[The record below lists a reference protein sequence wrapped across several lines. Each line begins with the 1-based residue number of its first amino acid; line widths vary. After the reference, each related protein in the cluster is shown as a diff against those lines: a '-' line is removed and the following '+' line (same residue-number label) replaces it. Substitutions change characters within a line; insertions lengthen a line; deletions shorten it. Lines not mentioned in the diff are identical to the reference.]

1 MKFSTIIST
10 AAFTA
15 STLAIATPF
24 DKVRMIKRQQPFLN
38 GSIALGNEDS
48 TVYRTVT
55 PTSTITHLKTI
66 VVSIPTT
73 TTSAREVVSQSVV
86 VSEVVTTK
94 DNGEITTVD
103 VTSTEKLTSTVYD
116 TITTQTVKTIT
127 APAQDAQN
135 VINSAVNNDG
145 VASVDNI
152 IVSKKKKTLTVTHP
166 IYITVTASATA
177 SGISPAIVTSLAGN
191 DVDTVT
197 LETDVTSTLKATT
210 TAPYQ
215 NGTLSTGDYAAN
227 QLITTTVVLPKSET
241 TVHTYTHQVTSTV
254 TNFIV
259 VTHTAALP
267 SESASVETVTSVN
280 EFIYNSQ
287 EVATETSTSMV
298 TSVITLTRTATQQ
311 TTTETQKNTIYY
323 TVTRTLAST
332 TVVETRSAVD
342 TETKTRTN
350 TFTITVPVS
359 ATCTAA
365 AVSGVEATSTVDS
378 AAAALASTFSTTL
391 YARPSLASMSSA
403 WNATSASVTESAAG
417 SFQRRHVNKRRFAL
431 WF

>member
-24 DKVRMIKRQQPFLN
+24 DKVKLIKRQQPFLN
-38 GSIALGNEDS
+38 GSIALSNEDS

-66 VVSIPTT
+66 VVSIPAT
-73 TTSAREVVSQSVV
+73 TTSAREVVSESVV
-86 VSEVVTTK
+86 VSDVVTTK
-94 DNGEITTVD
+94 DSGEITTVD
-103 VTSTEKLTSTVYD
+103 VTSTEKLTRTVYD
-116 TITTQTVKTIT
+116 TITTQAVKTIT
-127 APAQDAQN
+127 APAQDVQN

-152 IVSKKKKTLTVTHP
+152 IVSKKKKTITVTHP

-177 SGISPAIVTSLAGN
+177 SDVAPAVITSLAGN

-197 LETDVTSTLKATT
+197 LETAVTSTLKASTS
-210 TAPYQ
+210 APYQ
-215 NGTLSTGDYAAN
+215 NGTLSAAD

-259 VTHTAALP
+259 VTHTAAAP

-287 EVATETSTSMV
+287 EVATETPTSMV
-298 TSVITLTRTATQQ
+298 TSVITLTRTATRQ
-311 TTTETQKNTIYY
+311 TITETQKNIIYY
-323 TVTRTLAST
+323 TVTRTSANS

-359 ATCTAA
+359 ATSTG
-365 AVSGVEATSTVDS
+365 GVEATASTDDS
-378 AAAALASTFSTTL
+378 AAAAAPSPFSTTL
-391 YARPSLASMSSA
+391 YAKPSFASMSGA
-403 WNATSASVTESAAG
+403 WNATTVSATAPAAD
-417 SFQRRHVNKRRFAL
+417 SFERRNFQKRRLAF